1 MAKSK
6 LVKANKKIE
15 KAVVGGYKAIEEGVV
30 GGFGKMCD
38 GAIGAY
44 TKVEDSFVDRY
55 LTHGDES
62 IEEAKARLRT
72 EQVERER
79 QLAEHERRPRTHVP
93 KV

>member
-15 KAVVGGYKAIEEGVV
+15 KSVVGGYKAIEEGVV

-38 GAIGAY
+38 GVVGAY

-62 IEEAKARLRT
+62 VEEAKARLRI
-72 EQVERER
+72 EQVERGR
-79 QLAEHERRPRTHVP
+79 QQAEHEHRPRTHVP